1 MEAIP
6 LVKSKLAEDENC
18 IICVRAGL
26 VDNWKHCPR
35 YVVLVDRQEDYAI
48 FVFNSTQ
55 VPCSPTSKLTVELA
69 LPIDKHFTYKQESD
83 TALSIT
89 VPDKRLLFEISASQA
104 QAICKELKRAKDILT
119 HTVGFGLPSS
129 FSWLDKYNN
138 KKEPDDNPFETDVF
152 DPLKYM
158 NLQDSDKESVK
169 SKEGS
174 DSSGIGSPVHRARTD
189 ARHRSNSPSAQGRKG
204 SPSNRSRT
212 RSPAHHLRTDSP
224 PNKLKVN
231 SELAR
236 SVDSLNGPGDFDS
249 KKWDDLEIIQKQ
261 LGFVNTA
268 EGVDVGL
275 KPLTARECFVRHFMT
290 EREAEYTYTETV
302 KVFCGTW
309 NVNGQS
315 PSVSIHTWLAA
326 DPEPPDIYAI
336 GFQELDLSKE
346 AFFFSD
352 SIKEVEWLNMVN
364 NCLHPGAKYKK
375 IKLIRL
381 VGIMLI
387 VYVRQEL
394 ASFVYCVDSD
404 FVATGIMGFL
414 GNKGG
419 VAVRMT
425 IHNTSLCFISSHLA
439 AHQDEFERRNQDYR
453 DISSHLRFRQFVPN
467 LTMDDHEIIFW
478 IGDLN
483 YRISDIDIV
492 DVKKLI
498 EHKMYNK
505 LIQFDQLYKQL
516 GNSDVFEN
524 FIEGEVNFKPTYKY
538 NSGTDD
544 WDSSEK
550 SRIPAW
556 CDRILW
562 KGNCVCQNSYQSHNE
577 LKISDHKAVSAV
589 FSVGLKVIDQEKSK
603 KVYEDIMKR
612 LDRIENEY
620 LPQVKIDTTDF
631 IFEDVKF
638 YESQKQKLIVA
649 NIGQGPVEFEFIKK
663 AQGSNFCKPWLKV
676 SPYKAVLMPGDLQ
689 EIELEVK
696 VNETSVC
703 KLNSN
708 EDTIDDILVLHL
720 HGGKDCFITING
732 NFIPTSFGSSI
743 EALIQMQRPI
753 REVPVAQLVDL
764 EQPGSLKQVDI
775 AATGGRLYAVPKEI
789 WRLIDHLH
797 KFGRTQEG
805 LFQES
810 GLIGEIQKIRDCL
823 DTGMPETI
831 PGSIHSVAGALILFL
846 KCLPEPV
853 IPYNVHQ
860 KCLEVCNNCKACKQV
875 LSTIPEHHRTVFK
888 YICAFLRELLEY
900 SESNQLD
907 VKTLASIF
915 GRLFL
920 RHSFDEEATSPVG
933 AKKTEQMEIEKKRV
947 AFITHFLLN
956 EYDD

>member
-6 LVKSKLAEDENC
+6 LVKGKLAEDENC

-35 YVVLVDRQEDYAI
+35 YVVLVDRQGDYAM
-48 FVFNSTQ
+48 FVFTSTQ
-55 VPCSPTSKLTVELA
+55 VPCSQTSKLSVELA
-69 LPIDKHFTYKQESD
+69 LPIDKHFSYKQESD
-83 TALSIT
+83 TALSVA
-89 VPDKRLLFEISASQA
+89 VPNKRLLFEISASQA

-129 FSWLDKYNN
+129 FSWLEKYNTGS
-138 KKEPDDNPFETDVF
+138 KGGDNPFETDVF

-158 NLQDSDKESVK
+158 NIQDEDKDSVK
-169 SKEGS
+169 SKESLNVPGKE
-174 DSSGIGSPVHRARTD
+174 SPVHRARTD
-189 ARHRSNSPSAQGRKG
+189 ARHRSKSPSTQNKKG
-204 SPSNRSRT
+204 SSNRSRT
-212 RSPAHHLRTDSP
+212 ASPAHRSRTNSP
-224 PNKLKVN
+224 PHKLKIN
-231 SELAR
+231 SDLAK
-236 SVDSLNGPGDFDS
+236 SIDSLNGPSDS
-249 KKWDDLEIIQKQ
+249 DTQKWDDIDIIQKQ
-261 LGFVNTA
+261 LGFVNT
-268 EGVDVGL
+268 VDGIDGGL

-290 EREAEYTYTETV
+290 ERESEYTYTETV

-346 AFFFSD
+346 AFIFTD
-352 SIKEVEWLNMVN
+352 SIKEAEWLNMVTS
-364 NCLHPGAKYKK
+364 CLHPDAKYKK
-375 IKLIRL
+375 IKLVRL

-394 ASFVYCVDSD
+394 ASYVYCVDSD
-404 FVATGIMGFL
+404 LVATGIMGFL

-425 IHNTSLCFISSHLA
+425 IHNTSVCFISSHLA

-453 DISSHLRFRQFVPN
+453 DISSHLRFRQFVPH
-467 LTMDDHEIIFW
+467 LSMDDHEIIFW

-483 YRISDIDIV
+483 YRISDIDILE
-492 DVKKLI
+492 VKKYI
-498 EHKMYNK
+498 DNKMYNK
-505 LIQFDQLYKQL
+505 LIQFDQLYRQL
-516 GNSDVFEN
+516 GHSDVFEN
-524 FIEGEVNFKPTYKY
+524 FFEGEVNFKPTYKY
-538 NSGTDD
+538 DPGTDN

-562 KGNCVCQNSYQSHNE
+562 KGSCVCQTSYQSHNE
-577 LKISDHKAVSAV
+577 LKISDHKPVSAS
-589 FSVGLKVIDQEKSK
+589 FNVGLKVIDQEKSK

-620 LPQVKIDTTDF
+620 LPQVKIDITDF
-631 IFEDVKF
+631 TFEDVKF
-638 YESQKQKLIVA
+638 FESQKQKLIVA

-663 AQGSNFCKPWLKV
+663 AQGNDFCKSWLNV
-676 SPYKAVLMPGDLQ
+676 NPYKAVLMPGDLQ

-696 VNETSVC
+696 VDESSVC
-703 KLNSN
+703 KLNSK

-732 NFIPTSFGSSI
+732 NFVPTSFGSSI

-805 LFQES
+805 LFQET
-810 GLIGEIQKIRDCL
+810 GLIGEIYKIRDCL
-823 DTGMPETI
+823 DTGMPEVI

-853 IPYNVHQ
+853 IPFNVHQ
-860 KCLEVCNNCKACKQV
+860 KCLDACNNSKACRQV

-920 RHSFDEEATSPVG
+920 RHPSDDEARSPVG
-933 AKKTEQMEIEKKRV
+933 AKKTEQMELEKKRV
-947 AFITHFLLN
+947 TFITHFLLS

>member
-55 VPCSPTSKLTVELA
+55 VPCSPTSKLNVELA

-158 NLQDSDKESVK
+158 NLQDSDKALKPTIIKDSPQDAVVDNPFANDIFDPLKTVPVRQSVK

-268 EGVDVGL
+268 EGMDVGL

-505 LIQFDQLYKQL
+505 LIQFDQLYRQL
-516 GNSDVFEN
+516 GHSDVFEN
-524 FIEGEVNFKPTYKY
+524 FLEGEVNFKPTYKY

-631 IFEDVKF
+631 TFEDVKF

-689 EIELEVK
+689 EIELE
-696 VNETSVC
+696 
-703 KLNSN
+703 
-708 EDTIDDILVLHL
+708 
-720 HGGKDCFITING
+720 
-732 NFIPTSFGSSI
+732 
-743 EALIQMQRPI
+743 MQRPI